1 MSVWGAL
8 REFWETQVELHERV
22 ALRNRPWEEEF
33 LHWSGGQL
41 HGWRLPPPGRR
52 VGPTRDGWCP
62 AEGRQRVI
70 RSSA

>member
-8 REFWETQVELHERV
+8 REFWEIQVGLHERV

-52 VGPTRDGWCP
+52 VGTTRDGWCP

-70 RSSA
+70 RPSA